1 MSVRFIVGSSGQG
14 KTTQIIDEVITR
26 SKEKPEKKILCDRSG
41 AIQSG
46 DAKKNCR
53 RTSATWLF

>member
-26 SKEKPEKKILCDRSG
+26 SKEKPEKKYS
-41 AIQSG
+41 QSMKMNSRFL
-46 DAKKNCR
+46 KKVLKKVVSLMN
-53 RTSATWLF
+53 